1 MSQEGNY
8 VGTVSFDD
16 TIIYSQ
22 DMMPVDAPEDKDV
35 ISGAIKEHSATNGD
49 TDIGA
54 AMEQAVNMLKSD
66 GNPDLPS
73 TIILLT
79 DGNTDLDNDPG
90 AVSEEEEA
98 SVEKKSAAIAS
109 AREAGIPVYSVCLNE
124 NGEADF
130 SETKQISDATGGQA
144 QEVTDAADLTNVY
157 EMFYRLIYGTG
168 TTCILDGIVPV
179 DATYTVSGYRG
190 GGSQRHDRGSCDGY
204 PVYRPFRQSVHGYSD
219 NTGRKYYSG
228 KDRGSGGRGVDG
240 FGGRRSRSEGKDQ
253 SAV

>member
-1 MSQEGNY
+1 MKKLWKRVVTVLTAAMLCFPGAALAAPGTSEETPSTNKYNVVFVIDESGSMLDTDANQLRYEATDLFLGLMSQEGNY

-79 DGNTDLDNDPG
+79 DGNTDLDNDPRRCVG
-90 AVSEEEEA
+90 GG
-98 SVEKKSAAIAS
+98 
-109 AREAGIPVYSVCLNE
+109 RSVC
-124 NGEADF
+124 
-130 SETKQISDATGGQA
+130 
-144 QEVTDAADLTNVY
+144 
-157 EMFYRLIYGTG
+157 
-168 TTCILDGIVPV
+168 
-179 DATYTVSGYRG
+179 
-190 GGSQRHDRGSCDGY
+190 
-204 PVYRPFRQSVHGYSD
+204 
-219 NTGRKYYSG
+219 
-228 KDRGSGGRGVDG
+228 
-240 FGGRRSRSEGKDQ
+240 
-253 SAV
+253 